1 MEEKIKEDTFKIG
14 DLIHTLRTRN
24 TLKQEELAIMTGLH
38 RSVISAHETG
48 RRTPTKYHI
57 QKYNEAFG
65 YDITEFA
72 PLEKKMPMTSR
83 SIRLPEQLYSE
94 IKREAEKNEMD
105 VSQYIRMILEKGIHE
120 EYITKSMDTIIVMI
134 QEAVS
139 RAMKK
144 DIQHNREIPIQML
157 ECIYMIK
164 YLMRESLHLSSIEID
179 TLAED
184 IRHMAREDFYRRK
197 GKGDS

>member
-1 MEEKIKEDTFKIG
+1 
-14 DLIHTLRTRN
+14 
-24 TLKQEELAIMTGLH
+24 
-38 RSVISAHETG
+38 
-48 RRTPTKYHI
+48 
-57 QKYNEAFG
+57 
-65 YDITEFA
+65 
-72 PLEKKMPMTSR
+72 
-83 SIRLPEQLYSE
+83 
-94 IKREAEKNEMD
+94 
-105 VSQYIRMILEKGIHE
+105 
-120 EYITKSMDTIIVMI
+120 
-134 QEAVS
+134 
-139 RAMKK
+139 MKK

>member
-1 MEEKIKEDTFKIG
+1 
-14 DLIHTLRTRN
+14 
-24 TLKQEELAIMTGLH
+24 
-38 RSVISAHETG
+38 
-48 RRTPTKYHI
+48 
-57 QKYNEAFG
+57 
-65 YDITEFA
+65 
-72 PLEKKMPMTSR
+72 
-83 SIRLPEQLYSE
+83 
-94 IKREAEKNEMD
+94 
-105 VSQYIRMILEKGIHE
+105 MILEKGIHE

>member
-1 MEEKIKEDTFKIG
+1 
-14 DLIHTLRTRN
+14 
-24 TLKQEELAIMTGLH
+24 
-38 RSVISAHETG
+38 
-48 RRTPTKYHI
+48 
-57 QKYNEAFG
+57 
-65 YDITEFA
+65 
-72 PLEKKMPMTSR
+72 MPMTSR
-83 SIRLPEQLYSE
+83 SIRLPEHLYSE

-105 VSQYIRMILEKGIHE
+105 VSNYIRMILEKRIHE

-157 ECIYMIK
+157 ECIYMVK

-179 TLAED
+179 TLVED